1 MRRKFAVLL
10 LILVLGLLSACGNT
24 NETEEEQGSEEPK
37 IIEVEFVLP
46 EKAEVNEKVE
56 LKAIVNYGE
65 EKVKDAKEVK
75 FEYWEMGKEDESTT
89 IEANNNDDGTYT
101 AEVAFDHDGVYEIYA
116 HTTAKDMHTMP
127 KKQITIGEG
136 TTAVQEE
143 EHSDHE
149 EGHQDQAEGH
159 EHGSHAEGFSM
170 HFLKPEDIKMNQPT
184 NLTVNLQL
192 DHEPLQ
198 NANVRYE
205 IFNENN
211 SEKHD
216 WVETEE
222 SASGEY
228 TGSYSF
234 REAGIYTIT
243 IHVKNDEGLHEH
255 EEHKVEVIK

>member
-1 MRRKFAVLL
+1 MLL

-24 NETEEEQGSEEPK
+24 DKNEQKQASEEPK

-101 AEVAFDHDGVYEIYA
+101 AEVAFDRDGVYEIYA

-136 TTAVQEE
+136 ATAA
-143 EHSDHE
+143 HE

-184 NLTVNLQL
+184 NLTVNLQI
-192 DHEPLQ
+192 DHEPLE

-205 IFNENN
+205 IYHESNAD
-211 SEKHD
+211 KHD

-222 SASGEY
+222 ADSGEY

-234 REAGIYTIT
+234 REAGIYIIT
-243 IHVKNDEGLHEH
+243 IHVQNDDRLHEH
-255 EEHKVEVIK
+255 EEHTVEIIK